1 MPRSVLLLHV
11 LFCSLSAAWAQDPV
25 KVGPKITRCS
35 WKMIASAFL
44 RRC

>member
-25 KVGPKITRCS
+25 KVAPQNYKRS
-35 WKMIASAFL
+35 
-44 RRC
+44 